1 MWVRLLNEVDLSNRT
16 MLAERKPEWL
26 RVRPPSG
33 ENYAHLK
40 SLFRSLDLH
49 TVCEEAHCPNV
60 WECWGGGTA
69 TIMLMG
75 DTCTRGCRFCAVT
88 SGNPHGVL
96 DLDEPKKVAMA
107 LAEMDL
113 TYVVLTSVDRD
124 DLADGGAEHFAKTV
138 REIKAQRPDM
148 LVEALIPDFRGD
160 LDAVRTVVDSGVD
173 VLDHNIETVER
184 LQGTVRDRRAG
195 YAQSLK
201 VLRGAKEMRRD
212 LFTKSSIM
220 LGLGETSAEVVAA
233 MRDLR
238 ANGVDIVT
246 VGQYLR
252 PSNWHLAVQE
262 YVPPE
267 VFEELRVAGESMGF
281 AYVAAGPLVRSSYR
295 AGEFFL
301 EKVLRERKRV
311 PAGGGHGGEGTS
323 PDHRRR
329 WHVRFEARAAGPP
342 GPPEARG
349 PPPRPRSHAGQPGAL
364 PPPARAGRI
373 LRSKHWTGGGPR

>member
-1 MWVRLLNEVDLSNRT
+1 

-88 SGNPHGVL
+88 SGNPHGLL

-113 TYVVLTSVDRD
+113 SYVVLTSVDRD
-124 DLADGGAEHFAKTV
+124 DLPDGGAAHFAKTV
-138 REIKAQRPDM
+138 REIKIRRPDM
-148 LVEALIPDFRGD
+148 LVEALIPDFQGD

-184 LQGTVRDRRAG
+184 LQRTVRDRRAN

-201 VLRGAKEMRRD
+201 VLRAAKAMRSD
-212 LFTKSSIM
+212 LFSKSSIM
-220 LGLGETSAEVVAA
+220 LGLGETREEVLAT

-238 ANGVDIVT
+238 ANEVDIVT

-252 PSNWHLAVQE
+252 PSSWHLAVQE

-301 EKVLRERKRV
+301 EKIIRDRQRV
-311 PAGGGHGGEGTS
+311 PAG
-323 PDHRRR
+323 
-329 WHVRFEARAAGPP
+329 
-342 GPPEARG
+342 
-349 PPPRPRSHAGQPGAL
+349 
-364 PPPARAGRI
+364 
-373 LRSKHWTGGGPR
+373 